1 MPLTDAARC
10 QCKHPLIESIV
21 EALRR
26 IQSRGGEK
34 STTGGVR
41 ASRRDNQGTPEP
53 RLQPPLQG
61 FQRLNAEG
69 ALNFGDL
76 AVYVGFIPPPLPPLE
91 GVNRNPVK
99 TELKEVSRAT

>member
-1 MPLTDAARC
+1 
-10 QCKHPLIESIV
+10 
-21 EALRR
+21 
-26 IQSRGGEK
+26 
-34 STTGGVR
+34 
-41 ASRRDNQGTPEP
+41 
-53 RLQPPLQG
+53 
-61 FQRLNAEG
+61 LNAEG